1 MNEVEAVKDKVMIE
15 KIENRLAAFGQ
26 VYADVW
32 RFGINSGLRIG
43 DLLALRFED
52 VSGDNLEIKEQKT
65 GKRRSI
71 PVNPTMKRIIQ
82 RRIKDNPSHT
92 YLFQTNANRSKAAGK
107 PIARG
112 SVSRVFK
119 QVGEGAS
126 IGIKLGTHSMRKT
139 LGYQL
144 YQNGCSLELISK
156 VLNHSSP
163 AVTMRYI
170 GIEKEDVASA
180 YIEI

>member
-1 MNEVEAVKDKVMIE
+1 MNEVEAVKSKVMIE
-15 KIENRLAAFGQ
+15 KIENRLTSFGQ

-43 DLLALRFED
+43 DLLTLRFDD
-52 VSGDNLEIKEQKT
+52 VSGDSLEVTEQKT
-65 GKRRSI
+65 RKRRSI
-71 PVNPTMKRIIQ
+71 PINPTMKRIIQ
-82 RRIKDNPSHT
+82 RRQQDNPHHT
-92 YLFQTNANRSKAAGK
+92 YLFQTDANRSKGAGK

-112 SVSRVFK
+112 SVSRIFK

-139 LGYQL
+139 LGYQM
-144 YQNGCSLELISK
+144 YQNGCSLELICK

-163 AVTMRYI
+163 TVTMRYI

-180 YIEI
+180 YIEL